1 MKSMNRR
8 SIILFAFLCF
18 SALSLCAQPRF
29 STKEETVN
37 LGQVQWKSPT
47 TVTFTV
53 MNVGDKPLVMTAVE
67 PDCTCTVAQWTESP
81 IQPGEWGKVDV
92 TFDAEMLGHF
102 MKSVAVYMNAE
113 PHLVYLH
120 LKGQVV
126 AELTDFTQTHPIQ
139 IGELRVDKMALEF
152 PDVNMGDS
160 PVIEI
165 KVANLSQYAYEPTL
179 MHLPPYLVTEN
190 KPRVLQPGKAGLIR
204 VKLLSEK
211 LPDMGMTQTS
221 VYLSR
226 FVGDK
231 VSVEN
236 EIPVNAVLL
245 PDFSNLTPDERAR
258 APRIELSAS
267 ELDMTQLPAK
277 KSKVK
282 IQIAVSNK
290 GQDVLQINR
299 LQVSHP
305 SLGVSMKKRVL
316 APGEMVPLKVTINR
330 RLLTKDARQRVSL
343 LMITNDP
350 AHPKVEVRVKN

>member
-1 MKSMNRR
+1 M
-8 SIILFAFLCF
+8 
-18 SALSLCAQPRF
+18 
-29 STKEETVN
+29 N
-37 LGQVQWKSPT
+37 LGQVQWQTPT
-47 TVTFTV
+47 TATFTV
-53 MNVGDKPLVMTAVE
+53 RNAGDKPLVMTAVE

-102 MKSVAVYMNAE
+102 MKSVAVYTNAE

-126 AELTDFTQTHPIQ
+126 TELTDFTQTHPIQ
-139 IGELRVDKMALEF
+139 IGELRVDKTVLEF

-165 KVANLSQYAYEPTL
+165 KVANLSQHAYEPTL

-190 KPRVLQPGKAGLIR
+190 KPRVLQPGKAGLMR
-204 VKLLSEK
+204 VKLLSDK

-226 FVGDK
+226 FAGDK
-231 VSVEN
+231 VSAEN
-236 EIPVNAVLL
+236 EIPVSTVLL
-245 PDFSNLTPDERAR
+245 PDFSHLTPDERVR
-258 APRIELSAS
+258 APRIELSAD
-267 ELDMTQLPAK
+267 EIDLTRIPAK
-277 KSKVK
+277 KTKVK
-282 IQIAVSNK
+282 MQIAVTNK

-299 LQVSHP
+299 LQVSHV
-305 SLGVSMKKRVL
+305 SLGVSMKKRVV
-316 APGEMVPLKVTINR
+316 ASGETIVLKVTVNR
-330 RLLTKDARQRVSL
+330 RLLTKDARQRVAL

-350 AHPKVEVRVKN
+350 THPKVEVRVKN